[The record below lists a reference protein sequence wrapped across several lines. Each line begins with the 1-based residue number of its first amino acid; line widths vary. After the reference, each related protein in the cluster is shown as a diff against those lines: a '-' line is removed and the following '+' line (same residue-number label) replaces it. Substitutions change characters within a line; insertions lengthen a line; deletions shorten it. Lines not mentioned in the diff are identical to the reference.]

1 MVVASLFQSFLER
14 NRRRNCRRPRR
25 ALPLSLSVSRSS
37 FVRAEG
43 GKERVEGKIG
53 SIEIERQGRGR
64 INGGGGG
71 KGATRGQRERGREA
85 RRKPWRAESTWAAAN
100 NHKQACLIHSTF

>member
-25 ALPLSLSVSRSS
+25 ALPFSLSVSRSS

-71 KGATRGQRERGREA
+71 KGATRGHEKEGEKRGESRGERRA
-85 RRKPWRAESTWAAAN
+85 RGQPLTIINRRA
-100 NHKQACLIHSTF
+100 

>member
-1 MVVASLFQSFLER
+1 MIERLVVASLFQRFLER

-71 KGATRGQRERGREA
+71 KGATRGHEKEGEKRGESRGERRA
-85 RRKPWRAESTWAAAN
+85 RGQPLTIINRRA
-100 NHKQACLIHSTF
+100 